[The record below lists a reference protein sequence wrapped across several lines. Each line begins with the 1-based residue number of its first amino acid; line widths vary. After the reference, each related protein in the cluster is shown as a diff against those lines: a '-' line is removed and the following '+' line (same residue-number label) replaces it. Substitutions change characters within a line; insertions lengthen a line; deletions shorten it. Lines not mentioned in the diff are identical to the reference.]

1 MEYLRVR
8 LIVSKLEGVFRFESG
23 KPPYKSKTQIME
35 PNLPTGETMSEGS
48 DIPPAGDSLDAPA
61 ETSAKTFSVPVDVLP
76 DAKPGD
82 IFKVQSVADGN
93 VMLEHQDAEGG
104 DDWGDGLKKA
114 APRVEEGAMV

>member
-1 MEYLRVR
+1 MSRILR
-8 LIVSKLEGVFRFESG
+8 EPMGGESAG
-23 KPPYKSKTQIME
+23 ASLSAPPD
-35 PNLPTGETMSEGS
+35 GG
-48 DIPPAGDSLDAPA
+48 GDGAPA
-61 ETSAKTFSVPVDVLP
+61 EASAKTFSVPVDVLP

-93 VMLEHQDAEGG
+93 VMLEHQAAEGG